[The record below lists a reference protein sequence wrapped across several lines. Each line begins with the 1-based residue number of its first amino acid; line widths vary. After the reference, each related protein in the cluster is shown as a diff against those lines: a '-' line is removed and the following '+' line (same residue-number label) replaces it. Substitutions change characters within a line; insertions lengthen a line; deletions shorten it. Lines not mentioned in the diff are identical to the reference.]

1 MEITTHQHRQ
11 SILETKGLFWGWFI
25 HFLPDVV
32 VFASYAIA
40 WFQK

>member
-1 MEITTHQHRQ
+1 MTAFLAWLIGK

-32 VFASYAIA
+32 IFASYAIA
-40 WFQK
+40 WYQ